1 MTITEENYQ
10 AELAALRAEY
20 ASELPKRLS
29 EINALWQS
37 LENGPWSPEVL
48 HKLHLQIHRLAGAG
62 TTFGYADMSK
72 TARSLE
78 KQLMAWLREPDRP
91 NEPTWEAAKAAQ
103 MAKLAEAVTNGPQL
117 APGVAAPPHLSP
129 MESRLIYLVEDDL
142 ALAEDFRLQLGRF
155 GYGVRIFPSTEGV
168 EAAVAE
174 QRPDAMVL
182 DVVLPEGDLAGTDL
196 LRDMRTHL
204 DLGDVPVVFVS
215 ARDDFDARLAAIR
228 AGADAYYHKPVEPLF
243 LLDRLEHLTRRE
255 ADAPFRI
262 LIVDDDAALG
272 EHYALVLRQAGMQ
285 ATALTEPRK
294 VLEWL
299 SSHDPELLLTDLYM
313 PECSGMELARL
324 IRQDDRYLS
333 LPIVF
338 LSTEQALEQQL
349 QAMSLG
355 GDDFLGKPIEDRHL
369 VTAVTIRAQ
378 RARELRALMSQDS
391 LTGLLTHARFKE
403 RLAAEL
409 SRSQRNGSP
418 VALALLDIDH
428 FKLVN
433 DEHGHL
439 AGDRVLKTLANLLR
453 RRIRRSDV
461 VARYGGEEFAVI
473 FNDCNE
479 QDALHMLDTIRED
492 FSAIQHGGKE
502 TAFRVTFSAGVAAA
516 TADSSVDSLIEQA
529 DQNLYR
535 AKDAGRNRIVARA
548 ASDQRVDSGMR

>member
-1 MTITEENYQ
+1 MTITEQAYQ

-20 ASELPKRLS
+20 ASELPKRLA
-29 EINALWQS
+29 EIKTLWHAL
-37 LENGPWSPEVL
+37 EVGDWSGSVL
-48 HKLHLQIHRLAGAG
+48 HMLHLHIHRLAGAG
-62 TTFGYADMSK
+62 TTFGYAGMSES
-72 TARSLE
+72 ARSLE
-78 KQLMAWLREPDRP
+78 KRLLSWQQHTGRPDVSAWQAARLQLVR
-91 NEPTWEAAKAAQ
+91 
-103 MAKLAEAVTNGPQL
+103 LAEEADGAPQIEANPAPSSLL
-117 APGVAAPPHLSP
+117 AP

-155 GYGVRIFPSTEGV
+155 GYAVRVFPNTEGV

-196 LRDMRTHL
+196 LRDLRSHL
-204 DLGDVPVVFVS
+204 DLSEVPVIFVS

-228 AGADAYYHKPVEPLF
+228 AGADAYYHKPVDPMF

-262 LIVDDDAALG
+262 LIVDDEAALA

-285 ATALTEPRK
+285 ATALTQPSQ

-299 SSHDPELLLTDLYM
+299 AGNDPELLLTDLYM

-349 QAMSLG
+349 KAMSLG

-369 VTAVTIRAQ
+369 VTAVTIRAR
-378 RARELRALMSQDS
+378 RARELRALVSQDS

-403 RLAAEL
+403 RLDAEL
-409 SRSQRNGSP
+409 ARGQRNGSA
-418 VALALLDIDH
+418 VTLALLDIDH
-428 FKLVN
+428 FKTVN

-473 FNDCNE
+473 FNDCGE
-479 QDALHMLDTIRED
+479 EDALHMLDTIRED
-492 FSAIQHGGKE
+492 FSAIKHGAREG
-502 TAFRVTFSAGVAAA
+502 AFQVTFSAGIAAA
-516 TADSSVDSLIEQA
+516 DADSRVDSLIEQA
-529 DQNLYR
+529 DRNLYR
-535 AKDAGRNRIVARA
+535 AKDAGRNRIVAG
-548 ASDQRVDSGMR
+548 DSTS

>member
-20 ASELPKRLS
+20 ATELPKRLS
-29 EINALWQS
+29 EIDALWQS
-37 LENGPWSPEVL
+37 LGNGPWSPEVL
-48 HKLHLQIHRLAGAG
+48 RKLHLQIHRLAGAG

-72 TARSLE
+72 TARGLE
-78 KQLMAWLREPDRP
+78 KRLISWLREPDRP
-91 NEPTWEAAKAAQ
+91 DMPAWEAAKAQ
-103 MAKLAEAVTNGPQL
+103 MAKLAEAVANGPQL
-117 APGVAAPPHLSP
+117 APGVATSPHLSP

-155 GYGVRIFPSTEGV
+155 GYSVRVFPSTEGV

-174 QRPDAMVL
+174 RRPDAMVL
-182 DVVLPEGDLAGTDL
+182 DVVLPEGDLAGTNL
-196 LRDMRTHL
+196 LREMRSHM
-204 DLGDVPVVFVS
+204 DLGDVPVVFVT

-228 AGADAYYHKPVEPLF
+228 AGADAYYHKPIDPLF

-272 EHYALVLRQAGMQ
+272 EHYALVLRRAGMR

-355 GDDFLGKPIEDRHL
+355 GDDFLGKPIEDRNL

-409 SRSQRNGSP
+409 ARSQRNGSA

-428 FKLVN
+428 FKAVN

-473 FNDCNE
+473 FNDCDE

-492 FSAIQHGGKE
+492 FSAILHGGKE
-502 TAFRVTFSAGVAAA
+502 APFRVTFSAGIAAA
-516 TADSSVDSLIEQA
+516 TPDSRVDTLIEQA

-535 AKDAGRNRIVARA
+535 AKDAGRNRIA
-548 ASDQRVDSGMR
+548 AG

>member
-20 ASELPKRLS
+20 ATELPKRLA
-29 EINALWQS
+29 EIDTLWQA

-48 HKLHLQIHRLAGAG
+48 HKLHLHIHRLAGAG

-78 KQLMAWLREPDRP
+78 KRLMAWLREPDRP
-91 NEPTWEAAKAAQ
+91 DVPAWEAAKAQ
-103 MAKLAEAVTNGPQL
+103 MAKLAEAVGNGPQL
-117 APGVAAPPHLSP
+117 APDAATAPLLSP

-155 GYGVRIFPSTEGV
+155 GYGVRIFPSTAGV

-204 DLGDVPVVFVS
+204 DLGEVPVVFVS
-215 ARDDFDARLAAIR
+215 ARGDFDARLAAIR
-228 AGADAYYHKPVEPLF
+228 AGADAYYHKPVDPLF

-262 LIVDDDAALG
+262 LIVDDDAALA

-285 ATALTEPRK
+285 ATALTEPRQ

-349 QAMSLG
+349 KAMSLG

-409 SRSQRNGSP
+409 ARSQRNGSA

-473 FNDCNE
+473 FNDCAE
-479 QDALHMLDTIRED
+479 QDAIHMLDTIRED

-535 AKDAGRNRIVARA
+535 AKHAGRNRIA
-548 ASDQRVDSGMR
+548 AGTGT

>member
-1 MTITEENYQ
+1 MTITEQAYQ

-20 ASELPKRLS
+20 AADLPGRLA
-29 EINALWQS
+29 EINTLWHAL
-37 LENGPWSPEVL
+37 EAGDWSDSVL
-48 HKLHLQIHRLAGAG
+48 HMLHLQIHRLAGAG
-62 TTFGYADMSK
+62 TTFGYAGMSK
-72 TARSLE
+72 TARGLE
-78 KQLMAWLREPDRP
+78 KHLLSWQRNTSRPGALAWQAARLQL
-91 NEPTWEAAKAAQ
+91 
-103 MAKLAEAVTNGPQL
+103 AKLAEEANGAPQIETDPAPSSLL
-117 APGVAAPPHLSP
+117 AP
-129 MESRLIYLVEDDL
+129 MESRLIYLVEDDQ

-155 GYGVRIFPSTEGV
+155 GYGVRVFPNTEGV

-196 LRDMRTHL
+196 LRDLRSRL
-204 DLGDVPVVFVS
+204 DLSEVPVIFVS

-228 AGADAYYHKPVEPLF
+228 AGADAYYHKPVDPMF

-262 LIVDDDAALG
+262 LIVDDEAALA
-272 EHYALVLRQAGMQ
+272 EHYALVLRQAGMR
-285 ATALTEPRK
+285 ATALTQPRQ

-299 SSHDPELLLTDLYM
+299 AGNDPELLLTDLYM

-324 IRQDDRYLS
+324 VRQDDRYLT

-349 QAMSLG
+349 KAMSLG

-369 VTAVTIRAQ
+369 VTAVTIRAR

-403 RLAAEL
+403 RLDAEL
-409 SRSQRNGSP
+409 ARGQRNGSA
-418 VALALLDIDH
+418 VTLALLDIDH
-428 FKLVN
+428 FKTVN

-473 FNDCNE
+473 FNDCDE
-479 QDALHMLDTIRED
+479 RDALHMLGTIRED
-492 FSAIQHGGKE
+492 FSAIQHGAKE
-502 TAFRVTFSAGVAAA
+502 GAFQVTFSGGIAAA
-516 TADSSVDSLIEQA
+516 HAGSSVDSLIERA

-535 AKDAGRNRIVARA
+535 AKDSGRNRVLVS
-548 ASDQRVDSGMR
+548 SD

>member
-10 AELAALRAEY
+10 AELAALRTEY
-20 ASELPKRLS
+20 ADELPKRLR
-29 EINALWQS
+29 EIDTLWQT
-37 LENGPWSPEVL
+37 LENGPWSPEAL
-48 HKLHLQIHRLAGAG
+48 HKLHLHIHRLAGAG
-62 TTFGYADMSK
+62 TTFGYAEMSK
-72 TARSLE
+72 TARDLE
-78 KQLMAWLREPDRP
+78 KRLMAWLREPDRP
-91 NEPTWEAAKAAQ
+91 GRPTWEAAKAQ
-103 MAKLAEAVTNGPQL
+103 MAKLATAVGNGPQL
-117 APGVAAPPHLSP
+117 APGAAAPPPLSP

-155 GYGVRIFPSTEGV
+155 GYAVRVFPSTEGV

-182 DVVLPEGDLAGTDL
+182 DVVLPEGNLAGTDL
-196 LRDMRTHL
+196 LREMRAHL
-204 DLGDVPVVFVS
+204 DLGDVPVIFVT

-228 AGADAYYHKPVEPLF
+228 AGADAYYHKPVDPMF
-243 LLDRLEHLTRRE
+243 LLDRLEHLTQRE

-262 LIVDDDAALG
+262 LIVDDEAALA

-285 ATALTEPRK
+285 ATSLTEPRQ

-299 SSHDPELLLTDLYM
+299 AGNDVELLLTDLYM

-349 QAMSLG
+349 KAMSLG

-369 VTAVTIRAQ
+369 VTAVTIRAR

-403 RLAAEL
+403 RLDAEL
-409 SRSQRNGSP
+409 ARGQRKASA
-418 VALALLDIDH
+418 VTLALLDIDH
-428 FKLVN
+428 FKRVN

-473 FNDCNE
+473 FNDCDE
-479 QDALHMLDTIRED
+479 EDALHMLDTIRED
-492 FSAIQHGGKE
+492 FSAIQHGAREG
-502 TAFRVTFSAGVAAA
+502 AFQVTFSAGIAAA
-516 TADSSVDSLIEQA
+516 DAGSRVGSLIEQA

-535 AKDAGRNRIVARA
+535 AKDAGRNRIVAG
-548 ASDQRVDSGMR
+548 DSTS